1 MEQKQTASRG
11 RPMAFDKDTA
21 LHSAM
26 MLFWEKG
33 YEGAS
38 LSELLSVMGINNK
51 PSLYLTFGNK
61 QALFE
66 LALNKYIEGP
76 ASFISDAINQPDI
89 ELVFKYF
96 FDSAAKVLTNTYQ
109 VKGCMVIQGAL
120 SCSDEACEVKELLI
134 QKRQF
139 YEQAIEQRIKRAV
152 SEGELKENT
161 DCKLLAKFVSTLH
174 QGMSV
179 QATTGATELELKQIG
194 LLAIE
199 TLRLNKK
206 VIE

>member
-1 MEQKQTASRG
+1 MAQKQTASRG
-11 RPMAFDKDTA
+11 RPMAFDKETA

-38 LSELLSVMGINNK
+38 LAELLSAMGINNK
-51 PSLYLTFGNK
+51 PSLYRTFGNK

-76 ASFISDAINQPDI
+76 ASFINDAINQPNI

-96 FDSAAKVLTNTYQ
+96 FDSAAKALTDVLK
-109 VKGCMVIQGAL
+109 VRGCMVIQGAL
-120 SCSDEACEVKELLI
+120 SCSDEASEVKALLI
-134 QKRQF
+134 QKRKL

-152 SEGELKENT
+152 SEAELKENT

-179 QATTGATELELKQIG
+179 QATTGATELELKQVG
-194 LLAIE
+194 LLAVEI
-199 TLRLNKK
+199 LRLNKNRD
-206 VIE
+206 